1 MVAKVQDVFML
12 VGDSL
17 TQGGWAPGDT
27 GIGQRLARSYH
38 LFSVVEI
45 GLLTISSFEDA
56 YARKLDVLNRGYS
69 GYNTEWALPVLDQ
82 VRSRINLI
90 AKRTHHPM

>member
-1 MVAKVQDVFML
+1 ML

-38 LFSVVEI
+38 LFS
-45 GLLTISSFEDA
+45 ED
-56 YARKLDVLNRGYS
+56 Y
-69 GYNTEWALPVLDQ
+69 
-82 VRSRINLI
+82 LI
-90 AKRTHHPM
+90 DHIVI

>member
-1 MVAKVQDVFML
+1 MAANVHDVFML

-27 GIGQRLARSYH
+27 GIGQRLTRSYY
-38 LFSVVEI
+38 LSCFVEI
-45 GLLTISSFEDA
+45 AWLIISSLEDA

-69 GYNTEWALPVLDQ
+69 GYNTEWALPVVEQ
-82 VRSRINLI
+82 VRS
-90 AKRTHHPM
+90 